1 MTTSI
6 PRLTLETETLP
17 NGELELIKLRGR
29 EVISQLFEYEILAV
43 CRDPSAFEPEE
54 IVGEEAAIVF
64 SREGEEVRRIYGMIS
79 TVSDRLETETEHTT
93 YRLTFVPRAYR
104 LTLVETLDVFLDITV
119 PDVIRQKMKDAGLQ
133 EKAPGADPGG
143 GSAHRRLGQ
152 AGPGNDFELRLH
164 DKYPLRDFVVQY
176 KETDL
181 AFISRLCEHLGIS
194 ITYEHTTGKDV
205 MVFTDANEGF
215 RAIEGREAAP
225 FRGRGEHRDVY
236 AFEETIRM
244 IPAQY
249 VVRDYN
255 YRTPQVTLTGQAQV
269 PTGLGS
275 VVEYGSHVK
284 TPEEAEKL
292 AQVRAQERMAGRR
305 VYTGIA
311 DVPSLRAGARF
322 TLEGHPRGDTRLLL
336 TETLLEAEQVTL
348 GFASVKESFFRVD
361 FTAVSDKRRFR
372 PQRLTPK
379 PRIHGVVTGVID
391 SPKDDTR
398 YADVDD
404 QGRYKVR
411 FLFDTT
417 SPDKGQASKLVR
429 MAQPHSGEG
438 YGMHFPLRPGV
449 EVMITFVD
457 GDPDRPIIV
466 STVPNPQTA
475 SPVQAGN
482 APRNIIRT
490 GGGNEINIDDTHGST
505 RIKMTVPHSSTTF
518 QLGARNSPEDGAMLE
533 TQGAWSTV
541 AVSGVAGFTSF
552 KASIAALT
560 DFFSSGSILHK
571 AELPKFAEKAAA
583 LSELMA
589 SLIEIGSAGVEAA
602 IAAKEAHVSQLKYES
617 LQAQIAAKNK
627 KQATDAAHQA
637 AAGNPLALALV
648 GIDAYQA
655 AELKLHTAYGVD
667 TPEYKAALAALL
679 KKPGMLAA
687 QQAILHDPA
696 TLALHDSTKTA
707 IANLRATFPAG
718 TTFPADE
725 TAYAAAYKTAHP
737 SPTKTAEELQ
747 TLYESDKKAN
757 AATELAEKLKK
768 LQEAQ
773 DKYQEQQVALRT
785 NQEFLRDSTMGGEK
799 VGRTTNE
806 VETYET
812 LIAQN
817 QKDLHGDPLATPP
830 TTGSIAALAAAR
842 AALGLSET
850 GAPTAIPSTELPAN
864 LIPFLSPYQ
873 QSTQAARDADAADEA
888 SWAVAEQKKKAYD
901 KEAEDLEYGDEALR
915 LKQAKVALALAKT
928 GTVILFSVLM
938 GIVSLAQMIIHRYK
952 KAKLAK
958 MGFWE
963 SVHGSLTKS
972 LKKFEDRRKSPK
984 QFVKHTLSSEW
995 STEVSA
1001 ENDLML
1007 QGDEEAKL
1015 YSKKKTLI
1023 IGDEQVVVSSP
1034 EKVEIAGAK
1043 ELKLTCGAG
1052 EIELEGKTLKAT
1064 GKEGLTLDSPKKV
1077 DVTAGTE
1084 MVITVHDA
1092 LEVGAEDFK
1101 LTARAKADLLA
1112 GGWFLKVTTTSTKL
1126 GSDAWQLAIEDGD
1139 VKLGTAGAGAELQIA
1154 AAQTTLQS
1162 AGTLTLAGGPVK
1174 IIANTVDFGA
1184 AAIVSDNLMV
1194 KGSLDPQLSALK
1206 LKIKAAQAKGKSAA
1220 VAARLAASTAAAAQR
1235 SALTAKHT
1243 AYHARDIAEK
1253 ALNDVTAL
1261 AQGVD
1266 DVLGTM

>member
-1 MTTSI
+1 MSTSI

-54 IVGEEAAIVF
+54 IVGEPAALVF
-64 SREGEEVRRIYGMIS
+64 RRDDEEVRRVYGMIS

-119 PDVIRQKMKDAGLQ
+119 PDVIRQKMTDAGFQ
-133 EKAPGADPGG
+133 EKAPGGDPGT

-152 AGPGNDFELRLH
+152 APAGHDFELRLY
-164 DKYPLRDFVVQY
+164 DKYPIRDFVVQY

-194 ITYEHTTGKDV
+194 VTCEHESGKDV
-205 MVFTDANEGF
+205 LVFTDANEGF
-215 RAIEGREAAP
+215 RAVEGRETAP
-225 FRGRGEHRDVY
+225 FRGRGERRDVY

-284 TPEEAEKL
+284 TPEEAEKM

-305 VYTGIA
+305 VYKGTA
-311 DVPSLRAGARF
+311 DVPTLRAGARF
-322 TLEGHPRGDTRLLL
+322 TLQGHPRGDTKLLL
-336 TETLLEAEQVTL
+336 TETVIEAEQVTL
-348 GFASVKESFFRVD
+348 GFSGVKESCFRVD

-372 PQRLTPK
+372 PARLTPK

-417 SPDKGQASKLVR
+417 SPEKGQASKLVR
-429 MAQPHSGEG
+429 MAQPHAGEG

-490 GGGNEINIDDTHGST
+490 GGGNEINIDDTQGST

-589 SLIEIGSAGVEAA
+589 GLIETASSIVEAA
-602 IAAKEAHVSQLKYES
+602 LAAKEAHVNQLKVDAIK
-617 LQAQIAAKNK
+617 AQVAAKNK
-627 KQATDAAHQA
+627 KKDTEAAHDAAA
-637 AAGNPLALALV
+637 SSPLSLALV

-655 AELKLHTAYGVD
+655 AEAKLRAAYGVD
-667 TPEYKAALAALL
+667 SAEYKAALAALL

-687 QQAILHDPA
+687 QQAILKNST
-696 TLALHDSTKTA
+696 TLALHDSTKA
-707 IANLRATFPAG
+707 SIDALRTRYPVG
-718 TTFPADE
+718 STFPADD
-725 TAYAAAYKTAHP
+725 TTYLAQYKAAHP
-737 SPTKTAEELQ
+737 GNTLSDDALRD
-747 TLYESDKKAN
+747 LYEHDKKAN
-757 AATELAEKLKK
+757 AAAELAEKLKK

-773 DKYQEQQVALRT
+773 DKYQEQQVALRA
-785 NQEFLRDSTMGGEK
+785 NQEFLRDAVVSGEK
-799 VGRTTNE
+799 VGRTTYDIE
-806 VETYET
+806 SYEKAV
-812 LIAQN
+812 AQN
-817 QKDLHGDPLATPP
+817 KKDLYGDPLAIPP
-830 TTGSIAALAAAR
+830 TKGSAADLAAAR
-842 AALGLSET
+842 AALSVPAT
-850 GAPTAIPSTELPAN
+850 GAPVAIPAGE
-864 LIPFLSPYQ
+864 LSPDLAATLATYQ
-873 QSTQAARDADAADEA
+873 SSQQAARDADAADETA
-888 SWAVAEQKKKAYD
+888 WQAADLAKKAYD
-901 KEAEDLEYGDEALR
+901 KEAEDLEFGAEAIR

-938 GIVSLAQMIIHRYK
+938 GIVSLAQMIYHRYK
-952 KAKLAK
+952 KAKAAK
-958 MGFWE
+958 VGFWA
-963 SVHGSLTKS
+963 SVQASLTKS
-972 LKKFEDRRKSPK
+972 IKKFKDRRASPK

-1015 YSKKKTLI
+1015 YSKKKVLVV
-1023 IGDEQVVVSSP
+1023 GDEEVLVSSP

-1052 EIELEGKTLKAT
+1052 ELELEGKTVKVT
-1064 GKEGLTLDSPKKV
+1064 GKDELTLDSPKKV
-1077 DVTAGTE
+1077 DVTAGAE
-1084 MVITVHDA
+1084 MAITVHDA
-1092 LEVGAEDFK
+1092 LAVGAEDLV

-1112 GGWFLKVTTTSTKL
+1112 GAWSLKLTTASTKL
-1126 GSDAWQLAIEDGD
+1126 GNDAWQLAIEDGD
-1139 VKLGTAGAGAELQIA
+1139 VKLGTAGAGAQLQIA

-1162 AGTLTLAGGPVK
+1162 AGTLTLAGGPIK

-1184 AAIVSDNLMV
+1184 AAIVSDNLVV

-1220 VAARLAASTAAAAQR
+1220 VAAQLAASSAAAAQR

-1261 AQGVD
+1261 TQGID

>member
-457 GDPDRPIIV
+457 GDPDRPI
-466 STVPNPQTA
+466 
-475 SPVQAGN
+475 
-482 APRNIIRT
+482 
-490 GGGNEINIDDTHGST
+490 
-505 RIKMTVPHSSTTF
+505 F
-518 QLGARNSPEDGAMLE
+518 QLGAHNSPEDGAMLE

-718 TTFPADE
+718 TSFPADE

-842 AALGLSET
+842 AALGLSDT
-850 GAPTAIPSTELPAN
+850 GAPTAIPSTEMPAN